1 METNL
6 RTKFL
11 LVILL
16 ITQFSISFSQ
26 ALKSPVPF
34 DFKGKMLIS
43 VSDADMV
50 ASAYSDGKLGTP
62 DGSDALSII
71 KLDKPIRDLKAEE
84 IGVSNSVTG
93 PAISVAVTPNGRYAI
108 VIETRGSLPKGKSD
122 VRLKD
127 LEVGKMI
134 TVIDLINP
142 DKPTISQKIDG
153 IEGFKNPQAVSI
165 NAKGNL
171 VAISFNPEKPANQ
184 SPLVIYK
191 FDEGKL
197 SNPTTPVIPE
207 WNLPDKLI
215 VAEFHP
221 TENLLCLL
229 NLTKATV
236 SFVTVEQKADSIQLM
251 AWGNKVEMDKEP
263 FKATFTPNGK
273 FVLVNSLIM
282 YGTVSVIKLGNL
294 IDKNDTLK
302 NELVSKATTSIYP
315 EGLAISPDGNWVV
328 TTNLEMSWSA
338 LDDPKQG
345 FFSSISLLSFN
356 QETGFLKHLRDFTF
370 DGILPEAAVFDNSS
384 NFLAVTNFDHFD
396 RSKSGGSIDFWRLSK
411 DINDPTRVEMVK
423 TNYSVPVTRGVHSL
437 VIVR

>member
-1 METNL
+1 METNFC
-6 RTKFL
+6 TKFL

-16 ITQFSISFSQ
+16 LTQFSVAFSQ

-50 ASAYSDGKLGTP
+50 ASAYSDGKLGIP
-62 DGSDALSII
+62 DGSEALSII
-71 KLDKPIRDLKAEE
+71 KLGKPLRDLKAVE

-93 PAISVAVTPNGRYAI
+93 PAISVALTPDGRYAI

-142 DKPTISQKIDG
+142 DKPIISQKIEG
-153 IEGFKNPQAVSI
+153 IAGFKNPQAVSI
-165 NAKGNL
+165 NAKGDL

-184 SPLVIYK
+184 SPLIIYK
-191 FDEGKL
+191 FNEGKL
-197 SNPTTPVIPE
+197 SNPTTPIIPE
-207 WNLPDKLI
+207 WNFPDKLI

-236 SFVTVEQKADSIQLM
+236 SFVRVKQEADSIQLL

-282 YGTVSVIKLGNL
+282 YGTVSVIKLCNL
-294 IDKNDTLK
+294 TDKNDIPK

-338 LDDPKQG
+338 LGDPKQG
-345 FFSSISLLSFN
+345 FSPLFRYFRSTKKL
-356 QETGFLKHLRDFTF
+356 
-370 DGILPEAAVFDNSS
+370 VF
-384 NFLAVTNFDHFD
+384 
-396 RSKSGGSIDFWRLSK
+396 
-411 DINDPTRVEMVK
+411 
-423 TNYSVPVTRGVHSL
+423 
-437 VIVR
+437 